1 MMMRRQSLH
10 RIDDSNS
17 ERRRVA
23 LQQCTLISV
32 RAAIPSIDL
41 IDIPAPTGSP
51 TLYCSSVISSG
62 IRRDEIFGR
71 DMLSRRSITN
81 GASGRTSGNISA
93 GGVTTMAPA
102 TRYVSIR
109 EWSATSWSAIV
120 TATDISIAI
129 MVMVGV
135 RAGDGGGVTV
145 GVVPSVT

>member
-1 MMMRRQSLH
+1 MMRRQSLH

-32 RAAIPSIDL
+32 RADIPSIDL

>member
-1 MMMRRQSLH
+1 
-10 RIDDSNS
+10 
-17 ERRRVA
+17 
-23 LQQCTLISV
+23 
-32 RAAIPSIDL
+32 
-41 IDIPAPTGSP
+41 
-51 TLYCSSVISSG
+51 
-62 IRRDEIFGR
+62 
-71 DMLSRRSITN
+71 MLSRRSITN

-109 EWSATSWSAIV
+109 EWSATSWSAINASSAIV